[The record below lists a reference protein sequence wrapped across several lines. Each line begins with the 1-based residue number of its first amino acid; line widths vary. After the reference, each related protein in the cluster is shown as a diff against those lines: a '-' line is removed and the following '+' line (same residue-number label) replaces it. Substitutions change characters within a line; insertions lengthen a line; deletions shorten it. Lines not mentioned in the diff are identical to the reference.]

1 MGDDPRVSPTST
13 PGDGP
18 AFTAQGDTAVHEV
31 GHWIGALAHTSTD
44 SSKCLRNFMSYSSD
58 ACMRAFTRGQA
69 DRMSSAWTR
78 YRD

>member
-1 MGDDPRVSPTST
+1 M
-13 PGDGP
+13 
-18 AFTAQGDTAVHEV
+18 HEV

-44 SSKCLRNFMSYSSD
+44 SSKCLPNFMSYSSD